1 MELMSIVEVAR
12 QVWVVWLMLI
22 FLGIVFWAMR
32 PSNKSRFED
41 DAMIIFKNGNNG
53 ENGGHAHG

>member
-1 MELMSIVEVAR
+1 
-12 QVWVVWLMLI
+12 I